1 MKLNKTSPGTE
12 TCVTWLC
19 EGLVTPHTVVT
30 TERDPACWL
39 VPGCQETGSFRKGP
53 SLLQKDIKSESLG
66 WLVGF
71 RRVFIQNHSPTENV
85 LLFLH
90 LKIMRLKPNCGL
102 FLTLL
107 EHREVIDKD
116 YQYEYNSHLDEI
128 TTDMRMVYSSDNW
141 GYPLLPPLNW
151 FPITRNYQNSVIAA
165 NQKGGIRVYCAC
177 TCSIHYRRH
186 RLQVHDLYSPA
197 AAGPFSQSG
206 WFYIALQ
213 AKERR
218 AWNWIWMGTA
228 AKLTS
233 IWFHMTSRSCLYQM
247 CKNWIEYF
255 LLLIQHESKINQF
268 HSEDVKHK
276 ICAVSLNQ
284 VLFWLLSQI
293 GE

>member
-1 MKLNKTSPGTE
+1 MKLNKISPGTE

-71 RRVFIQNHSPTENV
+71 RRVFIQNHSPIENV

-90 LKIMRLKPNCGL
+90 LILSVFKALLWLSFYTARAQRGYWLKG
-102 FLTLL
+102 
-107 EHREVIDKD
+107 
-116 YQYEYNSHLDEI
+116 YQYQYNSHLDEI
-128 TTDMRMVYSSDNW
+128 TTGISMVYSVEDW
-141 GYPLLPPLNW
+141 GYPLLPPLNQ
-151 FPITRNYQNSVIAA
+151 FPTTRNYHNSVIAA
-165 NQKGGIRVYCAC
+165 NQKGGIRVCCAC

-186 RLQVHDLYSPA
+186 RLQGHDLYCPA

-206 WFYIALQ
+206 WFYVALQ

-218 AWNWIWMGTA
+218 AWYRIWMGTA
-228 AKLTS
+228 STLIS
-233 IWFHMTSRSCLYQM
+233 IWFHIASGC
-247 CKNWIEYF
+247 C
-255 LLLIQHESKINQF
+255 
-268 HSEDVKHK
+268 
-276 ICAVSLNQ
+276 
-284 VLFWLLSQI
+284 
-293 GE
+293 